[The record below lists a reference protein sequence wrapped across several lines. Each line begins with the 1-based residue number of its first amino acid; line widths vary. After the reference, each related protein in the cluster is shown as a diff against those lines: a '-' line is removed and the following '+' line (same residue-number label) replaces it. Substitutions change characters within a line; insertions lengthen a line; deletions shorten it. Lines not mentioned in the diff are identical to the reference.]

1 VIVVVI
7 IFFLFVF
14 LCELS
19 ELLGFGA
26 VVVRLRL
33 VVFNNYIISSAF
45 SHDRFDF
52 LFFFSHSFLLFLSY
66 LSFLSHTRKDGT
78 KRAKMNNHDIYII
91 QI

>member
-1 VIVVVI
+1 MIVVVI

-52 LFFFSHSFLLFLSY
+52 LFFFLTLFFSFYLIYLFSLT
-66 LSFLSHTRKDGT
+66 L
-78 KRAKMNNHDIYII
+78 AKME
-91 QI
+91 QKEQK